1 MKVLLL
7 GTDDRFTPAPE
18 GTFIWVVIKRG
29 VRWLRSEMGTPALQ
43 REVAALRCGLDA
55 TAWYGDGIK
64 RCADLLKIPVENAK
78 T

>member
-55 TAWYGDGIK
+55 TAW
-64 RCADLLKIPVENAK
+64 
-78 T
+78 